1 AGPLAAYRCPNKKAD
16 GYAVYTNM
24 VTVGGFRGY
33 GSSQTT
39 FAIECAIDDLAKKI
53 GLHPFEIRRRNMIR
67 PNDWIGSIW
76 GEPSDVDFGS
86 YGLDQCMDLVEQAFK
101 SGRGTP
107 KPEGEEWAE
116 GTGVALAML
125 ECGPPTEHRS
135 GAEMRLLADGR
146 YHRAVGSTEMG
157 NGSVTS
163 HRQIAAEVLGTRAGY
178 IDIVHAD
185 TDLTPYD
192 TGTFA
197 STGTVVAGQAVN
209 LTANALRDNIID
221 FASRHA
227 GVAPADCRLDD
238 GVVVCGNQQIALA
251 DLHVAGTKA
260 GHRFE
265 AKRKAYLSPRTVAFN
280 VQGVRLAVHRMTA
293 EIRIL
298 HSVHAADIG
307 RLINPLQCRGQ
318 IEGSI
323 AMGFGWALTEKM
335 VYDGGTMVNPQLRNY
350 RIPAF
355 ADVPRSEV
363 FFADTYDSIGPL
375 GAKAQGECA
384 INPVAPAIANA
395 LANATGVRF
404 PHLPFTPDRIFS
416 KLAE

>member
-1 AGPLAAYRCPNKKAD
+1 MTLLPD
-16 GYAVYTNM
+16 
-24 VTVGGFRGY
+24 
-33 GSSQTT
+33 
-39 FAIECAIDDLAKKI
+39 
-53 GLHPFEIRRRNMIR
+53 
-67 PNDWIGSIW
+67 
-76 GEPSDVDFGS
+76 GS
-86 YGLDQCMDLVEQAFK
+86 YHL
-101 SGRGTP
+101 
-107 KPEGEEWAE
+107 
-116 GTGVALAML
+116 
-125 ECGPPTEHRS
+125 
-135 GAEMRLLADGR
+135 
-146 YHRAVGSTEMG
+146 AVGSTEMG

-163 HRQIAAEVLGTRAGY
+163 HKQIAASVLGARADSVA
-178 IDIVHAD
+178 IINAD

-209 LTANALRDNIID
+209 LTANALRDNILD

-280 VQGVRLAVHRMTA
+280 VQGVRLAVHRVTA

-318 IEGSI
+318 IEG
-323 AMGFGWALTEKM
+323 
-335 VYDGGTMVNPQLRNY
+335 VDRDGIR
-350 RIPAF
+350 
-355 ADVPRSEV
+355 
-363 FFADTYDSIGPL
+363 L
-375 GAKAQGECA
+375 GAHGEDGLRRRHHGEPAAAQLPHPGLRRR
-384 INPVAPAIANA
+384 PAQRG
-395 LANATGVRF
+395 LLRRY
-404 PHLPFTPDRIFS
+404 P
-416 KLAE
+416 